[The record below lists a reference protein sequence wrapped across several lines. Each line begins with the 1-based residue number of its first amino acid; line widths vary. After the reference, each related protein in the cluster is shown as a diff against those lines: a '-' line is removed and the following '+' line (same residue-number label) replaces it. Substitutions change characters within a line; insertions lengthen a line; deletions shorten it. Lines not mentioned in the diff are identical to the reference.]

1 MGNEDLRHV
10 IVEAPDGSMVV
21 GVNPEI
27 EPPVVQEVVVRIPR
41 NATTR
46 IYVKYNEI
54 TIALIYLHLYFSI
67 ASVIFRTSVIDI
79 LNTLFLVCII
89 PIVHA
94 SRLEGR
100 LIIIMYSSL
109 CFISVPVF
117 VYFYLWLYTGYF
129 FSLGI
134 HLLITFYWSKI
145 YTIT

>member
-10 IVEAPDGSMVV
+10 IVETPDGSMVV

-41 NATTR
+41 NA
-46 IYVKYNEI
+46 
-54 TIALIYLHLYFSI
+54 I

-89 PIVHA
+89 PIIHA

-100 LIIIMYSSL
+100 LIIIMYSLL

-134 HLLITFYWSKI
+134 HLLMTFYWSKI
-145 YTIT
+145 YILH